1 MAVLYRHIRID
12 KNEPFYIGIGKEE
25 SRAYSQ
31 KSRNKYWKNIAKKG
45 YEVEILFEDLTWEQ
59 ACEKEKE
66 FIALYGRKD
75 LKTGILVNLTDG
87 GEGTLR
93 YRHKEETK
101 GIIRSK
107 LKGENHPN
115 YGKKRPEHSEKLNG
129 DKNPCYRRVGVKNPR
144 YGVEGYWKG
153 KERLDNRNKVLYKG
167 VEFESQTALAKYLN
181 CTVGNITR
189 LVKRN
194 IVQKLN

>member
-1 MAVLYRHIRID
+1 MAIVYRHIRID
-12 KNEPFYIGIGKEE
+12 KNEPFYIGIGDKEN
-25 SRAYSQ
+25 RAYSQ
-31 KSRNKYWKNIAKKG
+31 RSRNRFWKNIAKQG

-66 FIALYGRKD
+66 FIALYGRRD
-75 LKTGILVNLTDG
+75 LKAGTLVNLTDG
-87 GEGTLR
+87 GEGTLG
-93 YRHKEETK
+93 YGHKEETK

-115 YGKKRPEHSEKLNG
+115 YGKKRPEHSEKLKG

-153 KERLDNRNKVLYKG
+153 KESIKNSRTYFKSKIL
-167 VEFESQTALAKYLN
+167 
-181 CTVGNITR
+181 
-189 LVKRN
+189 
-194 IVQKLN
+194 